1 MTAIT
6 VAPTDA
12 LSAALLLE
20 IAAKPE
26 TPETRNRR
34 VSTRRGF
41 HAVAVWSIRAAPHRK
56 PPSPLA
62 KLQPAEQAHS
72 HDNPPHHRQ

>member
-41 HAVAVWSIRAAPHRK
+41 HAVAVWSIRAAPK
-56 PPSPLA
+56 A
-62 KLQPAEQAHS
+62 AFAAGQAAT
-72 HDNPPHHRQ
+72 R